1 MNPFQ
6 RLSPGGDEWF
16 RQAGDPSK
24 LISITRA
31 VSEEVFATCAG
42 GYGRS
47 FALDGVDTECL
58 SEEALSALSS
68 ELMNGLGLVPE
79 DFITYQIVRKRR
91 GLVPTLLHTASENTV
106 VAATE
111 QLRQDHL
118 AEVGFSSIDLFF
130 TLYVPPPSSN
140 HWTPGARAKATER
153 QLQRLDEVAKTLEI
167 NLRRFRLRR
176 MTVREICE
184 LYGYIA
190 NLHGRHPSPDS
201 LDSIAEDLPCESI
214 QWNDDGLKIGTQHA
228 RVFSLSRM
236 PKLTHPNLFGEL
248 LRLDADLLLVLESQR
263 QTREQTQSQIS
274 RQETF
279 ANVFREK
286 VITLISYFGDAQQLQ
301 AKPKSAA
308 SQAADT
314 SVTSL
319 AGIIKDLDHGVA
331 YTQTSLIGVLHS
343 ENKAELDEQM
353 ANVHRVAGDSHCVFL
368 TEGLG
373 GLSAHVS
380 LFPGAQM
387 AGRST
392 NVRRRWLR
400 EDHVANMSLLH
411 APHRGEPYSETL
423 EDEAHSIFE
432 TRDGTE
438 FFYDPYT
445 AGGVRGCFVLGE
457 PGSGKSFLLNFLVD
471 HEPKFGGFVFVFD
484 VGGSFE
490 NTVLKHGGQVV
501 RFGLSE
507 PRLNPFALPD
517 TSENHRFVQRLVR
530 LLLQKGGADLKPQ
543 QETDLNERV
552 SRIFALDPSIR
563 RLKHLILPPQ
573 LQPYLAK
580 WIEGG
585 IYGDVFD
592 NAKDELELA
601 RMVVFDFEALGEGQ
615 EQKDLMEPLLSWI
628 RWRIAAYT
636 HDADNLGVPKLEIY
650 DEAWRHL
657 QDEQMSAM
665 IVNTSKTAR
674 KHLGGIMLATQS
686 PEDLGKYAHLIRT
699 NCPDAIFLG
708 GSFHR
713 KQFELF
719 DLSEQHFELMASL
732 KRGEFLLCRKSYSKV
747 LKLSVDK
754 ESEWLYTTRPMD
766 RRRRNE
772 AIEKFG
778 REEGFRQLVASAT
791 AR

>member
-1 MNPFQ
+1 VNPFQ

-31 VSEEVFATCAG
+31 VSEDVFATRAD
-42 GYGRS
+42 GYGMTFS
-47 FALDGVDTECL
+47 LVGVDTECV
-58 SEEALSALSS
+58 SEETLTAMSS
-68 ELMNGLGLVPE
+68 ELINANRLVPE
-79 DFITYQIVRKRR
+79 DFISYQIVRKRR
-91 GLVPTLLHTASENTV
+91 GLVPTLLHTASENPV
-106 VAATE
+106 VASTE

-118 AEVGFSSIDLFF
+118 AEVGFCSIDLFL

-140 HWTPGARAKATER
+140 NWTPGARAKATER
-153 QLQRLDEVAKTLEI
+153 QLHRLDEVAKTLQI
-167 NLRRFRLRR
+167 NLQRFRLRR

-184 LYGYIA
+184 LYGYVA
-190 NLHGRHPSPDS
+190 NLHSGHPSPDS
-201 LDSIAEDLPCESI
+201 FDHIAVELAGESI
-214 QWNDDGLKIGTQHA
+214 QWNDDGLKIGAQHA
-228 RVFSLSRM
+228 RIFSLLRA
-236 PKLTHPNLFGEL
+236 PKATQPNLFGGL
-248 LRLDADLLLVLESQR
+248 LRLDADLALVLESQR
-263 QTREQTQSQIS
+263 QTREQAQAAIS

-286 VITLISYFGDAQQLQ
+286 ITTLVSYFGNAQQLQ

-319 AGIIKDLDHGVA
+319 AGVIRDLDDGRS

-343 ENKAELDEQM
+343 ENRAELDAQM
-353 ANVHRVAGDSHCVFL
+353 ANVHRVAGQSQCVFL

-373 GLSAHVS
+373 ALSAYVS

-411 APHRGEPYSETL
+411 APHRGEKYSETL

-438 FFYDPYT
+438 FSYDPYT
-445 AGGVRGCFVLGE
+445 SAGVRGCFLLGE
-457 PGSGKSFLLNFLVD
+457 TGSGKSFLLNFLID

-501 RFGLSE
+501 RFGLSG

-517 TSENHRFVQRLVR
+517 TPDNHRFVQRLVR
-530 LLLQKGGADLKPQ
+530 MLLQKGGANLMPQ
-543 QETDLNERV
+543 QEADLNERV

-580 WIEGG
+580 WVEGG

-592 NAKDELELA
+592 NTKDELEMS
-601 RMVVFDFEALGEGQ
+601 RMVVFDFEALGEGR
-615 EQKDLMEPLLSWI
+615 EQQDLMEPLLSWI

-636 HDADNLGVPKLEIY
+636 QDIDNLGVPKLEIY

-657 QDEQMSAM
+657 QDEQMSSM

-686 PEDLGKYAHLIRT
+686 PEDLGQHAHLIRT
-699 NCPDAIFLG
+699 NCPDAIFMG
-708 GSFHR
+708 GSFNR

-719 DLSEQHFELMASL
+719 DLNEQQFDLMASL
-732 KRGEFLLCRKSYSKV
+732 KRGEFLLCRKDYSKV

-778 REEGFRQLVASAT
+778 REEGFRQLVAAAT
-791 AR
+791 AK